1 MALQGK
7 HILVG
12 ISGGIAAYKIPELIR
27 GLVKAGAEVR
37 VATTRHALE
46 FVTELTLQTV
56 SGHPVYSDV
65 FAAINAHAT
74 EHISLPEWCD
84 AMIVAPATANVVAK
98 MAAGIADDALTT
110 TICSCVARKPILI
123 APAMNDKMWE
133 NPATQ
138 HAVET
143 IRSWQNVRVIEPA
156 EGPLACGVVGKGRMP
171 EAEELQE
178 ALEYVLTPPTLAGQ
192 RILITAGGTQEPIDP
207 VRFISNYST
216 GKMGVA
222 LAQVCARRGAEV
234 TMVCGSMSV
243 TPRNPF
249 GAIHRID
256 ALSAQEMYEA
266 CIAQWPRM
274 NSAILCA
281 AVADFTPCEKA
292 ENKIKKGDRSLVN
305 GDRSLVIGGKPS
317 SAEATPPVNRED
329 APGDRSL
336 VISDRSL
343 VNGGKPSSAEATP
356 PVSREDA
363 PGEWSLSLKETA
375 DIAKALGQSK
385 RPDQKLIGFA
395 LETQHEIENALHKME
410 RKNLDAIVL
419 NSLRDKGAGFGVDTN
434 RVTIIRADGN
444 SLELPLLSKAEAA
457 NEIIRYSFLLEE
469 AE

>member
-178 ALEYVLTPPTLAGQ
+178 ALEYALTPRTLAGQ

-305 GDRSLVIGGKPS
+305 GDRSLVNS
-317 SAEATPPVNRED
+317 
-329 APGDRSL
+329 
-336 VISDRSL
+336 
-343 VNGGKPSSAEATP
+343 GKPSSAEATP

>member
-65 FAAINAHAT
+65 FAAINSHAT

-292 ENKIKKGDRSLVN
+292 ENKIKKGELKVESQESNVF
-305 GDRSLVIGGKPS
+305 
-317 SAEATPPVNRED
+317 
-329 APGDRSL
+329 
-336 VISDRSL
+336 
-343 VNGGKPSSAEATP
+343 
-356 PVSREDA
+356 
-363 PGEWSLSLKETA
+363 SLSLKETA

>member
-1 MALQGK
+1 MALEGK

-98 MAAGIADDALTT
+98 MAVGIADDALTT

-156 EGPLACGVVGKGRMP
+156 EGPLACGTNGKGRMP
-171 EAEELQE
+171 EVEELQE
-178 ALEYVLTPPTLAGQ
+178 ALAYALTPQTLAGQ
-192 RILITAGGTQEPIDP
+192 RILITAGGTPEPIDP

-222 LAQVCARRGAEV
+222 LAQACARRGADV
-234 TMVCGSMSV
+234 TMVCGAMSA
-243 TPRNPF
+243 TLRNPF

-256 ALSAQEMYEA
+256 ALSAQDMYEA

-292 ENKIKKGDRSLVN
+292 ENKIKKGDWSLVN
-305 GDRSLVIGGKPS
+305 
-317 SAEATPPVNRED
+317 
-329 APGDRSL
+329 
-336 VISDRSL
+336 
-343 VNGGKPSSAEATP
+343 
-356 PVSREDA
+356 
-363 PGEWSLSLKETA
+363 GEWSLSLKETA

-395 LETQHEIENALHKME
+395 LETQHEKENALHKME

-434 RVTIIRADGN
+434 RVTVLRADGN
-444 SLELPLLSKAEAA
+444 SLELPLLSKEEVA
-457 NEIIRYSFLLEE
+457 NQIIRYSILLEE

>member
-178 ALEYVLTPPTLAGQ
+178 ALEYALTPRTLAGQ

-292 ENKIKKGDRSLVN
+292 ENKIKKGELKVESQKSKVESQKSKVESQKLKV
-305 GDRSLVIGGKPS
+305 
-317 SAEATPPVNRED
+317 E
-329 APGDRSL
+329 
-336 VISDRSL
+336 
-343 VNGGKPSSAEATP
+343 
-356 PVSREDA
+356 SRESNVF
-363 PGEWSLSLKETA
+363 SLSLKETA

-419 NSLRDKGAGFGVDTN
+419 NSLRNKGAGFGVDTN